1 MSCQQQEDSVES
13 AFEIEPDSNLSK
25 MLQQLSQEQEILSAA
40 VAAKQEKVSNLE
52 KKLGRKQ
59 LAIDEV
65 KIEITRHRQNMMIT
79 RESISQKKK
88 QIMVL
93 VGEFPDV
100 HYAEGRSDIVI
111 GITQKSAQL
120 ALIKDKNINLGYVL
134 DEIIREEKLV
144 LDTISKS
151 KEVADEFVGIRQEC
165 LRADDT
171 LNDIEKKIN
180 CLEKMLKGRD
190 KNELQRD
197 VLKNIE
203 DKEQEINR
211 TNDEINSL
219 SITIQERRS
228 VKQKLK
234 NDILISQKKS
244 NAQIKRLTN
253 ILSELKNPF
262 LDMP

>member
-1 MSCQQQEDSVES
+1 
-13 AFEIEPDSNLSK
+13 
-25 MLQQLSQEQEILSAA
+25 
-40 VAAKQEKVSNLE
+40 
-52 KKLGRKQ
+52 
-59 LAIDEV
+59 
-65 KIEITRHRQNMMIT
+65 
-79 RESISQKKK
+79 
-88 QIMVL
+88 MVL

-180 CLEKMLKGRD
+180 SLEKMLKGRD

-211 TNDEINSL
+211 TNNEINSHN
-219 SITIQERRS
+219 
-228 VKQKLK
+228 K
-234 NDILISQKKS
+234 
-244 NAQIKRLTN
+244 
-253 ILSELKNPF
+253 
-262 LDMP
+262 